1 MVLAI
6 DIGGTNTEFGVVDYS
21 TDIVFFEQIKTKNHH
36 SFSSYITN
44 FKSIVKRLSTQ
55 YDIEAIG
62 IGAPNYDS
70 ESKSFCPVNFKWNDV
85 STVSLKNILENEV
98 NIPTFVVNDA
108 NAIALAENSY
118 GIGRRV
124 SSFLMITIGTG
135 LGSGIVINND
145 LYNGPYGYAGEF
157 GHTKVDDINRQCNC
171 GGIGCLETVVSAN
184 GIKFSLAQKMN
195 LKNMDEVPVV
205 RQIFER
211 ANQGDAECQEVLEYT
226 FKVLGKK
233 LSDAIHFLTPEA
245 VVFGGNISK
254 SLHKYL
260 PIVEQECEKH
270 LMVNMRGRTI
280 FHISDLLDKKMNIL
294 GPASLAIKKA
304 RVKNHIF

>member
-21 TDIVFFEQIKTKNHH
+21 NEIVFFEQIKTKNHP

-44 FKSIVKRLSTQ
+44 FKSIVKRLATQ
-55 YDIEAIG
+55 YDIESIG
-62 IGAPNYDS
+62 IGAPNYDA
-70 ESKSFCPVNFKWNDV
+70 ESKSFCPVNFKWEDV
-85 STVSLKNILENEV
+85 STVNLKNELQNEV

-157 GHTKVDDINRQCNC
+157 GHTKVDDIHRQCNC

-184 GIKFSLAQKMN
+184 GIKFSLAQKLN
-195 LKNMDEVPVV
+195 LKNLNEVPVV

-211 ANQGDAECQEVLEYT
+211 ADQGDADCQEVLEYT
-226 FKVLGKK
+226 FRVLGKK

-245 VVFGGNISK
+245 IVFGGNISK

-260 PIVEQECEKH
+260 PIVEHECEKH
-270 LMVNMRGRTI
+270 LMANMKGRTI
-280 FHISDLLDKKMNIL
+280 FHISGLLDKKMNIL